1 MKIRDKFTGAEFD
14 NIIAASNWFCEHSIY
29 GNCNSCPLDDH
40 CEDLWVTSH
49 PKEAVELM
57 SMKII
62 NDEEGESAMDNKI
75 YDIDFT
81 KYNCVHPATEE
92 DAKIL
97 ISKAYEAGYSWTS
110 GDRNITYWDVYRRDT
125 AYYFESNK
133 RISYGDIERVTDHGC
148 TAVEYPFTTPQP
160 RICDIL
166 GVKVGE
172 QFMIE
177 GCDAKFEILYNGH
190 YKTTP
195 ANVANSS
202 YAFLDAIQ
210 NPSLV
215 HKVPTVKLSTKD
227 REFFQ
232 MIYDRMG
239 DGECYTTND
248 CIGFKFY
255 ADDYYYMR
263 IPMNTFDAKFE
274 KDTTY
279 RLSEVLK

>member
-1 MKIRDKFTGAEFD
+1 MKIRDKATGREFD
-14 NIIAASNWFCEHSIY
+14 DIVEAVDLFCEHY
-29 GNCNSCPLDDH
+29 EYCCDCPLDANCRDV
-40 CEDLWVTSH
+40 WFRSH

-57 SMKII
+57 SMEII
-62 NDEEGESAMDNKI
+62 NDEEGESAMTNKI

-81 KYNCVHPATEE
+81 KHNCVHPATEE

-97 ISKAYEAGYSWTS
+97 LTKAYEAGYSWTG
-110 GDRNITYWDVYRRDT
+110 GDRNITCWDVYGRDT

-133 RISYGDIERVTDHGC
+133 RISYGDIERVSDHGC

-166 GVKVGE
+166 GVEVGE
-172 QFMIE
+172 QFTI
-177 GCDAKFEILYNGH
+177 GDCAAKFEILYNGH

-202 YAFLDAIQ
+202 YTFLDAIQ
-210 NPSLV
+210 NPSIV

-239 DGECYTTND
+239 DGECYTTGD
-248 CIGFKFY
+248 YIAFKFY

-274 KDTTY
+274 KDTRY

>member
-1 MKIRDKFTGAEFD
+1 MKIRDKRTGREFD
-14 NIIAASNWFCEHSIY
+14 DIVEAVDLFCEHYES
-29 GNCNSCPLDDH
+29 CCDCPLDANCRDI
-40 CEDLWVTSH
+40 WFKSH

-97 ISKAYEAGYSWTS
+97 ISKAYEAGYSWS
-110 GDRNITYWDVYRRDT
+110 GGDIDTTYWDVYGENT
-125 AYYFESNK
+125 IYLFYSNK
-133 RISYGDIERVTDHGC
+133 DIAYGTIERADEYGRTVT
-148 TAVEYPFTTPQP
+148 EYPFTAPQP

-215 HKVPTVKLSTKD
+215 HKVPTVKLPTKD

-239 DGECYTTND
+239 DGECYTTGD

>member
-49 PKEAVELM
+49 IKEAVELM
-57 SMKII
+57 SMEII

-81 KYNCVHPATEE
+81 KHNCVHPATEE

-97 ISKAYEAGYSWTS
+97 LAKAYEAGFTWWTQEKN
-110 GDRNITYWDVYRRDT
+110 DTYWSVYGNDT
-125 AYYFESNK
+125 VYYFESK
-133 RISYGDIERVTDHGC
+133 EPITYGEICAAPGYGYTI
-148 TAVEYPFTTPQP
+148 TEYPFTTPQP

-166 GVKVGE
+166 GAKVGE

-195 ANVANSS
+195 ANVPNSS

-215 HKVPTVKLSTKD
+215 HKISAIALSTKD

-239 DGECYTTND
+239 DGECYTTGD
-248 CIGFKFY
+248 YIAFKFY

>member
-1 MKIRDKFTGAEFD
+1 MKIKDKATGREFD
-14 NIIAASNWFCEHSIY
+14 DIVEAVDLFCEHY
-29 GNCNSCPLDDH
+29 EYCCDCPLNANCRDV
-40 CEDLWVTSH
+40 WFRSH

-57 SMKII
+57 SMEII
-62 NDEEGESAMDNKI
+62 EEEKKCSVMSNKI

-81 KYNCVHPATEE
+81 KHNCVHPATEE

-97 ISKAYEAGYSWTS
+97 LSKAYEAEYSWL
-110 GDRNITYWDVYRRDT
+110 GARDTYWSSYGNDT
-125 AYYFESNK
+125 VYYFDADK
-133 RISYGDIERVTDHGC
+133 RIYYGNIHYVDDYGW
-148 TAVEYPFTTPQP
+148 TAIEYPFTPQP

-172 QFMIE
+172 LFTIE
-177 GCDAKFEILYNGH
+177 GCNARFEILSDGH
-190 YKTTP
+190 FRTIP
-195 ANVANSS
+195 ANVPNSS
-202 YAFLDAIQ
+202 YTCLDAIQ

-239 DGECYTTND
+239 DGECYITCN

-255 ADDYYYMR
+255 TDDYYFMR

>member
-1 MKIRDKFTGAEFD
+1 MKIRDKATGREFD
-14 NIIAASNWFCEHSIY
+14 DIVEAVDLFCEHY
-29 GNCNSCPLDDH
+29 EDCCDCPLDANCRDV
-40 CEDLWVTSH
+40 WFKSH
-49 PKEAVELM
+49 PKEAAKLM
-57 SMKII
+57 NMEIVD
-62 NDEEGESAMDNKI
+62 DEEGESAMDNKI

-92 DAKIL
+92 DTKIL
-97 ISKAYEAGYSWTS
+97 IFKAYEAGYSWTS

-202 YAFLDAIQ
+202 YVFLDAIQ

-239 DGECYTTND
+239 DGECYTTGD

-255 ADDYYYMR
+255 ADDYYFMI

-274 KDTTY
+274 KDTRY